1 MNIDF
6 ALIVESVPKMLA
18 GVGITL
24 EILLLSTLIGTLLAI
39 VTLLMRISPYRWL
52 QWPAIAYIFFF
63 RGTPMLVQIFVI
75 YHGAGQFE
83 FIRDSFL
90 WPILRVPFWCA
101 IIAFSLNVGAY
112 TAEILRGG
120 IQGVDKG
127 LLEAG
132 SALGLSKSQRFIYIT
147 THIADR
153 LALPAYGNEII
164 SLMKST
170 ALASTITIFDM
181 MGVARTIMAQT
192 FKIYEVFISAAIIYL
207 AMVWV
212 IQRGIALAEWR
223 FGRYMQR

>member
-24 EILLLSTLIGTLLAI
+24 EIFLLSTVCGTLLAI

-63 RGTPMLVQIFVI
+63 RGTPMLVQIYII
-75 YHGAGQFE
+75 YYGLAQFE
-83 FIRDSFL
+83 FVRDSFL
-90 WPILRVPFWCA
+90 WPALRVPFWCA

-112 TAEILRGG
+112 TAEILRGAV
-120 IQGVDKG
+120 QGVDKG

-132 SALGLSKSQRFIYIT
+132 SALGLSKTRRFVHIT
-147 THIADR
+147 TPIAVR
-153 LALPAYGNEII
+153 LALPAYGNELI

-181 MGVARTIMAQT
+181 MGVARTINAQT
-192 FKIYEVFISAAIIYL
+192 FKPYEVFISAAIVYL
-207 AMVWV
+207 CIAWF

>member
-6 ALIVESVPKMLA
+6 ALIIESVPKMLA
-18 GVGITL
+18 GIGITL
-24 EILLLSTLIGTLLAI
+24 QLLIYSQLFGTALAI
-39 VTLLMRISPYRWL
+39 VTVLMRIGPYRWL
-52 QWPAIAYIFFF
+52 SWPAIAYIYFF

-75 YHGAGQFE
+75 YHGVGQFE

-90 WPILRVPFWCA
+90 WSVLREPFWCA

-112 TAEILRGG
+112 TAEILRGA

-132 SALGLSKSQRFIYIT
+132 AALGLSKTQRFIYIT
-147 THIADR
+147 TPIAVR

-181 MGVARTIMAQT
+181 MGVARTIQAQT
-192 FKIYEVFISAAIIYL
+192 YKPYEVFISAAVIYL

-212 IQRGIALAEWR
+212 IQKGIAGAER
-223 FGRYMQR
+223 RSSRYMQR

>member
-6 ALIVESVPKMLA
+6 DLIVESVPRMLA

-24 EILLLSTLIGTLLAI
+24 ELLILSTLFGTALAI
-39 VTLLMRISPYRWL
+39 VTVLMRISPYRWL
-52 QWPAIAYIFFF
+52 RWPAIAYIYFF

-90 WPILRVPFWCA
+90 WSVLRVPFWCA

-132 SALGLSKSQRFIYIT
+132 AALGLSKSQRFVRIT
-147 THIADR
+147 TPIAVR

-181 MGVARTIMAQT
+181 MGVARTIQAQT
-192 FKIYEVFISAAIIYL
+192 YKPYEVFISAAIIYL
-207 AMVWV
+207 IMVWV
-212 IQRGIALAEWR
+212 IQQGIALAER
-223 FGRYMQR
+223 RTSRYMQR

>member
-6 ALIVESVPKMLA
+6 ALIFDSVPKMLA
-18 GVGITL
+18 GAGITL
-24 EILLLSTLIGTLLAI
+24 ELLILSTLIGTFLAI
-39 VTLLMRISPYRWL
+39 VTVLMRIGPYRWL
-52 QWPAIAYIFFF
+52 RWPAIAYIYVF

-75 YHGAGQFE
+75 YHGAGQFD
-83 FIRDSFL
+83 FIRESFL
-90 WPILRVPFWCA
+90 WPVLRSPFWCA

-112 TAEILRGG
+112 TAEILRGA

-132 SALGLSKSQRFIYIT
+132 AALGLSKSQRFIYIT
-147 THIADR
+147 TPIAVR

-181 MGVARTIMAQT
+181 MGVARTIQAQT
-192 FKIYEVFISAAIIYL
+192 YKPYEVFISAAIIYL

-212 IQRGIALAEWR
+212 IQQGIALAEGR

>member
-1 MNIDF
+1 MNFDF
-6 ALIVESVPKMLA
+6 ALIVESVPQMLT
-18 GVGITL
+18 GIGITL
-24 EILLLSTLIGTLLAI
+24 ELLILSTLFGTLLAI
-39 VTLLMRISPYRWL
+39 VTVLMRISPYRWL
-52 QWPAIAYIFFF
+52 RWPAIAYIYFF

-75 YHGAGQFE
+75 YYGIAQFE
-83 FIRDSFL
+83 VVRDSFL
-90 WPILRVPFWCA
+90 WPVLRVPIWCA

-132 SALGLSKSQRFIYIT
+132 SALGLSKSQRFVHIT
-147 THIADR
+147 TPIAIR
-153 LALPAYGNEII
+153 LALPAYGNELI

-170 ALASTITIFDM
+170 ALASTITIFDT

-192 FKIYEVFISAAIIYL
+192 FKPYEVFISAAIIYL
-207 AMVWV
+207 CVVWF
-212 IQRGIALAEWR
+212 IQKGIALAEWR

>member
-6 ALIVESVPKMLA
+6 ALIYESVPKMLA

-39 VTLLMRISPYRWL
+39 ITLLMRIGPYAWL
-52 QWPAIAYIFFF
+52 RWPAIAYIFFF
-63 RGTPMLVQIFVI
+63 RGTPMLVQIFII
-75 YHGAGQFE
+75 YYGLAQFE
-83 FIRDSFL
+83 IVRDSFL
-90 WPILRVPFWCA
+90 WPVLKVPFWCA

-112 TAEILRGG
+112 TAEIFRGAV
-120 IQGVDKG
+120 QGVDKG

-132 SALGLSKSQRFIYIT
+132 SALGLSKSQRFVHIT
-147 THIADR
+147 TPIAIR
-153 LALPAYGNEII
+153 LSLPAYGNELI

-192 FKIYEVFISAAIIYL
+192 FKPYEVFISAAIVYL
-207 AMVWV
+207 VIVWF

-223 FGRYMQR
+223 FGRYMKR

>member
-1 MNIDF
+1 MNFDF
-6 ALIVESVPKMLA
+6 ALIVESVPKMLT
-18 GVGITL
+18 GVSITL
-24 EILLLSTLIGTLLAI
+24 ELLILSTLFGTLLAI
-39 VTLLMRISPYRWL
+39 VTVLMRIGPYRWL
-52 QWPAIAYIFFF
+52 RWPAIAYIYFF

-75 YHGAGQFE
+75 YYGIAQFE
-83 FIRDSFL
+83 FVRDSFI
-90 WPILRVPFWCA
+90 WPVLRVPFWCA
-101 IIAFSLNVGAY
+101 IIAFTLNVGAY

-132 SALGLSKSQRFIYIT
+132 SALGLSKSQRFVHIT
-147 THIADR
+147 TPIAVR

-170 ALASTITIFDM
+170 ALASTITIFDT

-192 FKIYEVFISAAIIYL
+192 FKPYEVFISAAIIYL
-207 AMVWV
+207 CIVWF
-212 IQRGIALAEWR
+212 IQKGIALAEWR

>member
-1 MNIDF
+1 MNFDF
-6 ALIVESVPKMLA
+6 VLIVESVPQMLT
-18 GVGITL
+18 GIGITL
-24 EILLLSTLIGTLLAI
+24 ELLILSTLFGTLLAI
-39 VTLLMRISPYRWL
+39 VTVLMRISPYRWL
-52 QWPAIAYIFFF
+52 RWPAIAYIYFF

-75 YHGAGQFE
+75 YYGIAQFE
-83 FIRDSFL
+83 VVRDSFL
-90 WPILRVPFWCA
+90 WPVLRVPIWCA

-132 SALGLSKSQRFIYIT
+132 SALGLSKSQRFVHIT
-147 THIADR
+147 TPIAVR

-170 ALASTITIFDM
+170 ALASTITIFDT

-192 FKIYEVFISAAIIYL
+192 FRPYEVFISAAIIYL
-207 AMVWV
+207 CVVWF
-212 IQRGIALAEWR
+212 IQKGIALAEWR

>member
-6 ALIVESVPKMLA
+6 ALIGESVPKMLA
-18 GVGITL
+18 GAGITL
-24 EILLLSTLIGTLLAI
+24 ELLVLSTLFGTLLAI
-39 VTLLMRISPYRWL
+39 VTVLMRIGPYRWL
-52 QWPAIAYIFFF
+52 RWPAIAYIYFF

-90 WPILRVPFWCA
+90 WPVLRDPIWCA

-127 LLEAG
+127 LIEAG
-132 SALGLSKSQRFIYIT
+132 AALGLSKSQRFIHIT
-147 THIADR
+147 TPIAVR

-181 MGVARTIMAQT
+181 RGVARTIQAQT
-192 FKIYEVFISAAIIYL
+192 YKPYEVFISAAIIYL

-212 IQRGIALAEWR
+212 IQRGIALAERR